1 MKTAY
6 KKKKK
11 IGISTMGTAGKWQS
25 SEKKIMKEPEDFL

>member
-1 MKTAY
+1 MTSY

-11 IGISTMGTAGKWQS
+11 IGITTLLTAAKWQM